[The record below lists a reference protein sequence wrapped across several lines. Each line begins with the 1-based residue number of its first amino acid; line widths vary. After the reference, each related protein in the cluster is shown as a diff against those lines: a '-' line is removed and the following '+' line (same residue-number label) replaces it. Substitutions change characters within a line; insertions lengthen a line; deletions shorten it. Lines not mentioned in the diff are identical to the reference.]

1 MFKAIRSFLGSPVSG
16 ITAREAHEKVSA
28 KEAVLVDVRQKE
40 EWSAGK
46 IPGAKHLPLDRL
58 RDQQHRLPKDRE
70 VILVCRSGTR
80 SAFGAEMLSKE
91 GYEASSLEGGVGA
104 WVREGL
110 PFEGRVA

>member
-1 MFKAIRSFLGSPVSG
+1 MLKAIRSFLGSPSSG
-16 ITAREAHEKVSA
+16 ITAREANQKLTA

-58 RDQQHRLPKDRE
+58 RDQQHRLPKDTE

-80 SAFGAEMLSKE
+80 SAFGAEMFSKE
-91 GYEASSLEGGVGA
+91 DYAASSLEGGVGA

-110 PFEGRVA
+110 PFEGGVA